1 MIKAIFE
8 DTRQQMGKHE
18 NIAQYLKSRGIEL
31 IRQALFVGDYVKITD
46 QSVSIDTKKDL
57 SELVMD
63 LGSDRSRFMREAS
76 KVQEGRRRL
85 QESTVL
91 ESGGFGFI
99 SWACRMLQI
108 P

>member
-46 QSVSIDTKKDL
+46 QSVSIDTCKK
-57 SELVMD
+57 S
-63 LGSDRSRFMREAS
+63 
-76 KVQEGRRRL
+76 
-85 QESTVL
+85 
-91 ESGGFGFI
+91 
-99 SWACRMLQI
+99 
-108 P
+108 

>member
-46 QSVSIDTKKDL
+46 HLCVKLQ
-57 SELVMD
+57 
-63 LGSDRSRFMREAS
+63 G
-76 KVQEGRRRL
+76 QENT
-85 QESTVL
+85 E
-91 ESGGFGFI
+91 
-99 SWACRMLQI
+99 
-108 P
+108 